1 MPEQQPKRKRP
12 RLKRLNVTT
21 REKWNKILKDVEK
34 NEVPVTL
41 LESLS
46 VHLID
51 GTTVNIDIKELILEG
66 MEPNE
71 IERMLNEKLTSL
83 DHIIKDVDFYVSVDD
98 VANMVQPI
106 TDSFLK
112 DL

>member
-34 NEVPVTL
+34 QEVPVTL
-41 LESLS
+41 LESID

-51 GTTVNIDIKELILEG
+51 GTTVNIDIKELIQDG

-71 IERMLNEKLTSL
+71 IEQMLNQKLTSL

-98 VANMVQPI
+98 VAKLVQPI
-106 TDSFLK
+106 TDGFLK